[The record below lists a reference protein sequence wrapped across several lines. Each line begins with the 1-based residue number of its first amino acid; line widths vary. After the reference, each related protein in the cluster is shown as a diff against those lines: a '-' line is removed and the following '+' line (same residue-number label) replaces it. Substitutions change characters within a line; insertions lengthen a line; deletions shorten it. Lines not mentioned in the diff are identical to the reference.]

1 MTERTGVLK
10 KTILGGVIFL
20 IPFVI
25 LLAVAGKAY
34 ALMEKVAAPIARAIG
49 VERIGAVAVLNIV
62 TVLAIFAVCYIA
74 GLLATSN
81 AGRRVYGRIDERMLN
96 IFPRYGFAKSIAAG
110 VHDEQI
116 SVMKVVLVSFD
127 DQAQVGFEV
136 ERSDERVAVFLPGS
150 PDPWS
155 GVVSLVTSDRVTPL
169 QVDFTTAVRAMRLA
183 GRGALKML

>member
-1 MTERTGVLK
+1 MAKRTGVLK

-34 ALMEKVAAPIARAIG
+34 AVMEKVAAPIAKAIG
-49 VERIGAVAVLNIV
+49 IERIGAVAVINIV
-62 TVLAIFAVCYIA
+62 TVLAIVAVCYVA

-81 AGRRVYGRIDERMLN
+81 VGKRAYRRIDERMLD
-96 IFPRYGFAKSIAAG
+96 IFPRYGFAKSMAAG
-110 VHDEQI
+110 MHDEQI
-116 SVMKVVLVSFD
+116 SAMKVVLVSFD

-136 ERSDERVAVFLPGS
+136 ERSDERVVVFLPGS

-155 GVVSLVTSDRVTPL
+155 GVVSLVTPDRVKPL
-169 QVDFTTAVRAMRLA
+169 QVDFTKAVRAMKLT